1 MKLSKSLVLASTISV
16 FLTTSS
22 FAVDDLVKQGEK
34 IFMTK
39 DLGNCLACHAANG
52 KNVDGPGS
60 MGPELQALQYWPDE
74 ALYQKIYDPYTTNP
88 ISAMPAFGKNGWLS
102 DSQIK
107 AVVAYLK
114 TIK

>member
-1 MKLSKSLVLASTISV
+1 MKIVKKLLIASALSTVCFTG
-16 FLTTSS
+16 
-22 FAVDDLVKQGEK
+22 AVANDALIKQGKE

-39 DLGNCLACHAANG
+39 NKGNCLACHG
-52 KNVDGPGS
+52 IKGMNVDGPGS

-74 ALYQKIYDPYTTNP
+74 ALYNKVYDPYTTNP

-102 DSQIK
+102 DSEIK
-107 AVVAYLK
+107 AVVAFLK